1 MPVTVI
7 AAAASTNNV
16 TPGILGFLIVAGMG
30 VALFFLLRSMN
41 HQLRKITP
49 AAPPGKADK
58 ARAQA
63 AGHAS
68 KAGTGKD
75 GDGRNRS

>member
-1 MPVTVI
+1 VTVI

-16 TPGILGFLIVAGMG
+16 TPGVLGFLIVAGMG

-41 HQLRKITP
+41 HQFRKITP

-58 ARAQA
+58 AGAQA
-63 AGHAS
+63 ADHAS
-68 KAGTGKD
+68 KAGAGKD
-75 GDGRNRS
+75 DDGRDRS

>member
-1 MPVTVI
+1 MVM
-7 AAAASTNNV
+7 AATASTDNV
-16 TPGILGFLIVAGMG
+16 TPGVLGFLIVAGLG

-41 HQLRKITP
+41 RQFRKITP
-49 AAPPGKADK
+49 AEPPGEADK
-58 ARAQA
+58 AHAQA

-68 KAGTGKD
+68 KAGAGKD